1 VVRGLHRLGY
11 SERRAC
17 ALVGFARSTYYGIKF
32 HRPSDRDMHQL
43 LLEDAI
49 KEIHVR
55 SRGTYGRLR
64 IKAALEIEQGLV
76 VSVKVIAKLMKRLE
90 IQGLP
95 GPRKFVRSS
104 TNEATST
111 DLLKRSFVA
120 FHPNEIWLTDIT
132 EHPTLEGRLFCCCV
146 LDLFSRKVVGWSI
159 DRHCDANL
167 VNAALTRAASERV
180 ISASTVIHSD
190 HGSQFTSWA
199 FTENVRR
206 MGLVSSMGSVGD
218 CYDNAPME
226 SFWGSMQIELL
237 NRHKWRTI
245 VELTAAIADWL
256 ENFYNTERRHSALNY
271 LTPDEFE
278 GLHSTQINQAA
289 LS

>member
-1 VVRGLHRLGY
+1 
-11 SERRAC
+11 
-17 ALVGFARSTYYGIKF
+17 
-32 HRPSDRDMHQL
+32 
-43 LLEDAI
+43 
-49 KEIHVR
+49 
-55 SRGTYGRLR
+55 
-64 IKAALEIEQGLV
+64 
-76 VSVKVIAKLMKRLE
+76 
-90 IQGLP
+90 
-95 GPRKFVRSS
+95 
-104 TNEATST
+104 
-111 DLLKRSFVA
+111 
-120 FHPNEIWLTDIT
+120 
-132 EHPTLEGRLFCCCV
+132 
-146 LDLFSRKVVGWSI
+146 
-159 DRHCDANL
+159 
-167 VNAALTRAASERV
+167 VNAALTRAANERT
-180 ISASTVIHSD
+180 ISPSTVIHSD

-256 ENFYNTERRHSALNY
+256 ENFYNTERRHSSLNY

-278 GLHSTQINQAA
+278 GLHSTQPNQVS